1 MAFSLVW
8 LARVLSDAGLKISEV
23 PGWPNRGLG
32 DVADIKGVICHH
44 TAGSRN
50 GNYPSLKV
58 VTDGRPDLS
67 GPLSQLG
74 LGRDGTF
81 YIIAAGKAQHAG
93 KGNFDGVTAGN
104 THFIGIE
111 AENVGAPPGDPKH
124 EPWPAVQIDA
134 YQRGVAAILKHLGL
148 PADNCIGHK
157 EWALPK
163 GRKNDPVGIDMDQ
176 FRAKVAGFMAGTV
189 EPRPLIPAKD
199 TRDRPT
205 LRRSNPN
212 NPRFLVQEL
221 QRKIAMPADLQ
232 TGNFGPL
239 TEARVREFQRQH
251 GLVPDGIV
259 GPKAW
264 AELDKI
270 S

>member
-1 MAFSLVW
+1 MAFSLIW
-8 LARVLSDAGLKISEV
+8 LARVLGDAGLKISEV

-32 DVADIKGVICHH
+32 DVGDIKGVICHH

-58 VTDGRPDLS
+58 VTDGRPGLS

-93 KGNFDGVTAGN
+93 KGSFAGITAGN

-111 AENVGAPPGDPKH
+111 AENVGLPPSDPKH
-124 EPWPAVQIDA
+124 EPWPAVQLDA

-148 PADNCIGHK
+148 PATNCIGHK
-157 EWALPK
+157 DWAP
-163 GRKNDPVGIDMDQ
+163 GRKPDPVAIDMNA
-176 FRAKVAGFMAGTV
+176 FRAKVDGFMNGTAV
-189 EPRPLIPAKD
+189 PRPPIPAKD
-199 TRDRPT
+199 LLDRPT
-205 LRRSNPN
+205 LRRSSPN

-221 QRKIAMPADLQ
+221 QRKLAMSAELQ

-239 TEARVREFQRQH
+239 TEARVREFQRQR

-264 AELDKI
+264 VELDKI